1 MQLLSGNNMKK
12 KTWLIKRNPEIN
24 NNVNKT
30 KEKGI
35 QWYTETNANPIN
47 SFRRPSGCTSKKDDE
62 VYIYQKDY
70 GIWAKGKILEGGEKK
85 ENFHEFTTLRDVV
98 NFSQTK
104 AKYKN
109 NTFWGK
115 VILEKLG
122 KKKDGEFR
130 FIVFEAKLELETLE
144 REISIHE
151 QEITTT
157 QAPWSTLRTSIE
169 DLKVKKGELSTTIPP
184 SMRHKLLTKYSM
196 LHHHGTVLDIDHH
209 VPKSIGGPGNIE
221 ENLVPLPA
229 SANRYKGAK
238 IPEGLFEVA
247 KDYEQLFNKNEF
259 KFFKDKERKK
269 LKDYKN
275 EEYPFLWGEEV
286 KDEAKRIVNK
296 INNELEFEEAK
307 NFYKKVRSKVY
318 GANL

>member
-1 MQLLSGNNMKK
+1 MEKQ
-12 KTWLIKRNPEIN
+12 TWLIKRNPEIN

-47 SFRRPSGCTSKKDDE
+47 SFRRPSGCTSKQDDE
-62 VYIYQKDY
+62 VYIYQKGY
-70 GIWAKGKILEGGEKK
+70 GIWAKGKILEGGDKK

-109 NTFWGK
+109 NTFWGN

-130 FIVFEAKLELETLE
+130 FIVFEAKLEIETLE

-157 QAPWSTLRTSIE
+157 RAPWSMLRTSIE

-184 SMRHKLLTKYSM
+184 SLMTKIHYKAARKGSVV
-196 LHHHGTVLDIDHH
+196 GLDIDHN
-209 VPKSIGGPGNIE
+209 VPQSIGGPGNIE
-221 ENLVPLPA
+221 ENLIAIPA
-229 SANRYKGAK
+229 SVNRHKGAK
-238 IPEGLFEVA
+238 IPEGLFKIA
-247 KDYEQLFNKNEF
+247 KTKEYEQLFLKHKF
-259 KFFKDKERKK
+259 KFFKDKEREKIK
-269 LKDYKN
+269 YGN
-275 EEYPFLWGEEV
+275 EVLLRGQEV
-286 KDEAKRIVNK
+286 RDEAKRIVDI
-296 INNELEFEEAK
+296 INRLDFDKAK
-307 NFYKKVRSKVY
+307 EFYKRVKKVTY
-318 GANL
+318 PND